1 MVKKVF
7 FVDDEI
13 VIRENIRDCINWEAE
28 GFIYCG
34 DAPDGEFALPLIE
47 EHKPDILITDIKMPF
62 MNGLELSAIVRM
74 RLPDTKIIL
83 LSGHD
88 EFEYARQAL
97 RIGIEDYCLKP
108 LGAQDI
114 VTLLRKVTDKIDKEN
129 AEKIKIEQLT
139 RSLKDKAKF
148 TQDQLLSQLCGG
160 IIASAEAIELAS
172 TLNLSLIAKQYAVIL
187 TDIRLHT
194 EDSNAEQNLINR
206 IESEISALFNEF
218 AEHLTSKRSRTETV
232 WVLKSELKIRLQHLC
247 EKIIDA
253 VRLIEASYG
262 CSISVGIG
270 SIQDRLQGV
279 HASFLEAEEDKYWRR
294 LAEQHRTALFELSGS
309 FDRELFLDRDGF
321 IEFLS
326 MGSPRQADAY
336 IQQFVAGLAAIDWE
350 SSLFGYFSLNHLTF
364 EVIRKARKLFRTA
377 LITEESIE
385 SLKRMIHSITST
397 DDARVYIAHLAEL
410 FWRWRSDSAGKYGEL
425 ITQVKSFVQTSYGKD
440 GLSLQD
446 AADQVNVSPSH
457 LSKVFSQET
466 GQTFIE
472 FLMNTR
478 IRKAM
483 ELMQS
488 TNAKSYEIANE
499 VGYNDPHYF
508 SNLFKRVTGMTIR
521 EFRKNGW
528 QHDIPFGEGGTTS
541 A

>member
-13 VIRENIRDCINWEAE
+13 VIRENIRDSINWEAE

-62 MNGLELSAIVRM
+62 MNGLELSAIVRK
-74 RLPDTKIIL
+74 RWPDAKIIL

-97 RIGIEDYCLKP
+97 RIGVEDCLKP
-108 LGAQDI
+108 LGAADI
-114 VTLLRKVTDKIDKEN
+114 IALLHKVADKIDKEN
-129 AEKIKIEQLT
+129 EQKVKFELLTQSLTEKEQFS
-139 RSLKDKAKF
+139 R
-148 TQDQLLSQLCGG
+148 DQLLAQLCGG

-172 TLNLSLIAKQYAVIL
+172 TLDLSLIARQYAVIL
-187 TDIRLHT
+187 TDIRC
-194 EDSNAEQNLINR
+194 NAAGNADEHKLVLG
-206 IESEISALFNEF
+206 IESEISAFFNEY
-218 AEHLTSKRSRTETV
+218 ADYLTTKRSRTETV
-232 WVLKSELKIRLQHLC
+232 WILKSERSSQLQTLC
-247 EKIIDA
+247 DQVMDA
-253 VRLIEASYG
+253 IKPIEASYG
-262 CSISVGIG
+262 CSISLGIG
-270 SIQDRLQGV
+270 SVQDRLQGV
-279 HASFLEAEEDKYWRR
+279 HASFLEAEEDKHWRR
-294 LAEQHRTALFELSGS
+294 LAEQHRSALYELSGS
-309 FDRELFLDRDGF
+309 FERELFLDRDGF

-326 MGSPRQADAY
+326 IGSQRQSEEY
-336 IQQFVAGLAAIDWE
+336 IRQFAAGFANIDWD

-364 EVIRKARKLFRTA
+364 EVIRKARKLYRTA
-377 LITEESIE
+377 AITEQSIDT
-385 SLKRMIHSITST
+385 LKRMIHAVKSLEE
-397 DDARVYIAHLAEL
+397 ARLYLAHLAGL
-410 FWRWRSDSAGKYGEL
+410 FWRWRSDAAGKYGE
-425 ITQVKSFVQTSYGKD
+425 IISQVKAFVQANYGKD

-446 AADQVNVSPSH
+446 AADHVNVSPSH

-499 VGYNDPHYF
+499 VGYSDPHYF

-521 EFRKNGW
+521 EFRKHGW
-528 QHDIPFGEGGTTS
+528 QHDNPFGEGDTTS